1 MNGLKCLL
9 FSLFY
14 RRTTL
19 FPFPRENSSSER
31 TQPALHLVGYYLPEQ
46 DKEVDQEEEGK
57 KNVDGCHDEEDS
69 PG

>member
-19 FPFPRENSSSER
+19 FPFPRENSS
-31 TQPALHLVGYYLPEQ
+31 YLPEQ
-46 DKEVDQEEEGK
+46 DKEVDQKEEGK

-69 PG
+69 PRQGSKC